1 MPLISRQGSN
11 TVLDTPVLFGYG
23 FLTFPNGNMLDRAR
37 RCLHSEDC
45 SEIIMPNML
54 RPIRVVASLLWLALL
69 ATPGHAQDQSQDPA
83 QPQPQPS
90 LADVAR
96 QARKD
101 REKNATKPKTVIT
114 DENMPS
120 TSKGLT
126 GLAGDLGGSQGGVDS
141 GAMAKALAKVEE
153 AEASLRKLESLDRTT
168 LAKALLLDNDVD
180 FPNRRAWEEKLYA
193 AKEHYVSHE
202 GELIVELKKIV
213 SQVQAWQSQGKLDPK
228 DPRAQQTKT
237 RLVEIVQDAVR
248 TEQDY
253 RAVVMEG
260 WDLAK
265 QAKH

>member
-1 MPLISRQGSN
+1 MS
-11 TVLDTPVLFGYG
+11 
-23 FLTFPNGNMLDRAR
+23 DRALR
-37 RCLHSEDC
+37 PYVHSEDRA
-45 SEIIMPNML
+45 ETNMRTTL
-54 RPIRVVASLLWLALL
+54 RPICVVTALLWLTTL

-101 REKNATKPKTVIT
+101 KEKNAGKAKAVIT

-120 TSKGLT
+120 SKGLT
-126 GLAGDLGGSQGGVDS
+126 GMAGDFGSPQGGADS
-141 GAMAKALAKVEE
+141 AAMAKASAKVEE
-153 AEASLRKLESLDRTT
+153 AEAGLRKLESLDRTT
-168 LAKALLLDNDVD
+168 LAKALLLENDVD
-180 FPNRRAWEEKLYA
+180 FPNRRAWEDKLYT

-202 GELIVELKKIV
+202 GQLIAELKQILA
-213 SQVQAWQSQGKLDPK
+213 QVQSWQSQGKLDPK
-228 DPRAQQTKT
+228 DPRAQQMRA

-265 QAKH
+265 QAKR

>member
-1 MPLISRQGSN
+1 MPK
-11 TVLDTPVLFGYG
+11 
-23 FLTFPNGNMLDRAR
+23 
-37 RCLHSEDC
+37 
-45 SEIIMPNML
+45 ML
-54 RPIRVVASLLWLALL
+54 RPIGVLASLLWLALL

-83 QPQPQPS
+83 QAQPQPS

-120 TSKGLT
+120 GKGLT
-126 GLAGDLGGSQGGVDS
+126 GLSGDFGASQGGVDS
-141 GAMAKALAKVEE
+141 DAMAKALAKVTE
-153 AEASLRKLESLDRTT
+153 AEAGLRKLESLDRTT

-180 FPNRRAWEEKLYA
+180 FPNRRAWEDKLYA

-202 GELIVELKKIV
+202 GELIVEMKQILA
-213 SQVQAWQSQGKLDPK
+213 QVQSWKSQGKLDPK
-228 DPRAQQTKT
+228 DPRAQQTKS
-237 RLVEIVQDAVR
+237 RLVEIVQDAIR

>member
-1 MPLISRQGSN
+1 MPK
-11 TVLDTPVLFGYG
+11 
-23 FLTFPNGNMLDRAR
+23 
-37 RCLHSEDC
+37 
-45 SEIIMPNML
+45 ML
-54 RPIRVVASLLWLALL
+54 RPIGVAASLLWLAVL
-69 ATPGHAQDQSQDPA
+69 ATPGHAQYQSQDPA

-101 REKNATKPKTVIT
+101 KEKNAAKPKTVIT

-120 TSKGLT
+120 SKGLT

-141 GAMAKALAKVEE
+141 GAMAKALTKVADVE
-153 AEASLRKLESLDRTT
+153 AGLKQLESLDRAT
-168 LAKALLLDNDVD
+168 LAKAILLDNDVD
-180 FPNRRAWEEKLYA
+180 FPNRRAWEDKLYA

-202 GELIVELKKIV
+202 GELIVELKQIV
-213 SQVQAWQSQGKLDPK
+213 GQVQEWQSQGRLDPK
-228 DPRAQQTKT
+228 DPRAQQMKG
-237 RLVEIVQDAVR
+237 RLVAIVQDALR

-265 QAKH
+265 QSKH

>member
-1 MPLISRQGSN
+1 MPK
-11 TVLDTPVLFGYG
+11 
-23 FLTFPNGNMLDRAR
+23 
-37 RCLHSEDC
+37 
-45 SEIIMPNML
+45 ML
-54 RPIRVVASLLWLALL
+54 RPIGVVASLLWLAVL
-69 ATPGHAQDQSQDPA
+69 ATPGHPQDQSQDPA
-83 QPQPQPS
+83 QPQPS

-101 REKNATKPKTVIT
+101 REKNAAKPKTVIT

-120 TSKGLT
+120 SKGLT

-141 GAMAKALAKVEE
+141 GAMAKALAKVQE
-153 AEASLRKLESLDRTT
+153 AEAGLRQLESLDRTT
-168 LAKALLLDNDVD
+168 LAKAILLDNDVD
-180 FPNRRAWEEKLYA
+180 FPNRRGWEDKLYA

-202 GELIVELKKIV
+202 GELIAELKQIV
-213 SQVQAWQSQGKLDPK
+213 AQVQSWQSQGKLDPK
-228 DPRAQQTKT
+228 DPRAQQMKS

-253 RAVVMEG
+253 RAIVMEG

>member
-1 MPLISRQGSN
+1 MPK
-11 TVLDTPVLFGYG
+11 
-23 FLTFPNGNMLDRAR
+23 
-37 RCLHSEDC
+37 
-45 SEIIMPNML
+45 ML
-54 RPIRVVASLLWLALL
+54 RPIGVVASLLWLAVL
-69 ATPGHAQDQSQDPA
+69 ATPGHPQDQSQDPA
-83 QPQPQPS
+83 QPQPS

-101 REKNATKPKTVIT
+101 REKNAAKPKTVIT

-120 TSKGLT
+120 SKGLT

-141 GAMAKALAKVEE
+141 GAMAKALAKVQE
-153 AEASLRKLESLDRTT
+153 AEAGLRQLESLDRTT
-168 LAKALLLDNDVD
+168 LAKAILLDNDVD
-180 FPNRRAWEEKLYA
+180 FPNRRGWEDKLYA

-202 GELIVELKKIV
+202 GELIAELKQIV
-213 SQVQAWQSQGKLDPK
+213 GQVQSWQSQGKLDPK
-228 DPRAQQTKT
+228 DPRAQQMKS

-253 RAVVMEG
+253 RAIVMEG

>member
-1 MPLISRQGSN
+1 MPI
-11 TVLDTPVLFGYG
+11 
-23 FLTFPNGNMLDRAR
+23 
-37 RCLHSEDC
+37 
-45 SEIIMPNML
+45 ML
-54 RPIRVVASLLWLALL
+54 RPIRVVAALLWLALL
-69 ATPGHAQDQSQDPA
+69 ATPGYAQDQSQDPA

-101 REKNATKPKTVIT
+101 KEKNPAKAKTVIT

-120 TSKGLT
+120 SKGLN
-126 GLAGDLGGSQGGVDS
+126 GLAGDLGGSQGAVDS

-153 AEASLRKLESLDRTT
+153 AEAGLKKLESLDRTT

-193 AKEHYVSHE
+193 AKEHYVSRE
-202 GELIVELKKIV
+202 GQLITELKQIV
-213 SQVQAWQSQGKLDPK
+213 GQVQSLQSQGKLDPK
-228 DPRAQQTKT
+228 DPRAQQMKT
-237 RLVEIVQDAVR
+237 RLVEIVQDSLR

>member
-1 MPLISRQGSN
+1 MPILLQ
-11 TVLDTPVLFGYG
+11 P
-23 FLTFPNGNMLDRAR
+23 M
-37 RCLHSEDC
+37 
-45 SEIIMPNML
+45 
-54 RPIRVVASLLWLALL
+54 RVVAALLWLALPI
-69 ATPGHAQDQSQDPA
+69 APGHAQDQSQDPA

-101 REKNATKPKTVIT
+101 KEKNAAKPKTVIT

-120 TSKGLT
+120 SKGLN
-126 GLAGDLGGSQGGVDS
+126 GLAADFGGSQGGVD
-141 GAMAKALAKVEE
+141 GDAMAKALAKVAE
-153 AEASLRKLESLDRTT
+153 AEAGLRKLESLDRAT
-168 LAKALLLDNDVD
+168 LAKAILLDNDVD
-180 FPNRRAWEEKLYA
+180 FPNRRAWEDKLYA

-202 GELIVELKKIV
+202 GELIVELKQIV
-213 SQVQAWQSQGKLDPK
+213 TQVQSWQSQGKLDPK
-228 DPRAQQTKT
+228 DPRAQQMKS